1 MYIFH
6 SPKNTYCKPTPLAV
20 IINKKG
26 VTHSLA
32 TRDKVYWHEAFFEA
46 LKLELIDYLHLLEF
60 ENEHQLSKEALIMDV
75 LIIKKR
81 PGEKI
86 HKNIGQIFKGHNIIE
101 FKSES
106 DSLTWQDYNK
116 VIAYALLYSAFNNI
130 LPKDITVTF
139 ALTMHPKNLLAYLE
153 KELGF
158 TVATHEPG
166 IYYVIGEKFTVQIL
180 ESKRLSDEQNL
191 FVRSLRSNLNLAEA
205 NRLAH
210 AYHRLK
216 TFEKRNVYLDRLLQ
230 ANAEIFKEMIDMDK
244 ELAATLEYITKDSVY
259 FQECLDRRASRIAEE
274 RITKQVESRI
284 SSIAK
289 KLLSKGLPPED
300 IAESTNLPLELVLQL

>member
-1 MYIFH
+1 M
-6 SPKNTYCKPTPLAV
+6 T
-20 IINKKG
+20 
-26 VTHSLA
+26 

-46 LKLELIDYLHLLEF
+46 LQLEFIDYLHLLEF

-116 VIAYALLYSAFNNI
+116 VIAYALLHSALNNI

-153 KELGF
+153 AELGF
-158 TVATHEPG
+158 TIATHEPG
-166 IYYVIGEKFTVQIL
+166 IYYVVGEKFTVQIL
-180 ESKRLSDEQNL
+180 ESKLLSDEQNL

-216 TFEKRNVYLDRLLQ
+216 AFEKRNVYLDRLLQ
-230 ANAEIFKEMIDMDK
+230 ANAKIFKEMIDMDQ

-259 FQECLDRRASRIAEE
+259 FQECVDRRVNRMFEERAQKLAEE
-274 RITKQVESRI
+274 RAQKLAEELLKERAPKQLESRI
-284 SSIAK
+284 SAIAK

-300 IAESTNLPLELVLQL
+300 IAEGTGLPLELVLQL